1 MASYGLY
8 TLLTTTG
15 TTTGTELTTGNND
28 QRTFQAVCTGTGAV
42 TATVVIE
49 GSLDKTNWVTIA
61 TLSLSGTAPQTSS
74 YEHTSAWTYIRART
88 SGVTGTSATV
98 NVYVALNRK
107 REERIYDTNV
117 FDFNLKDIG
126 AVGDGVTDDTS
137 TFLAAIG
144 FAEAQAT
151 RAALGDVNGSSDI
164 GGNVVITLPPG
175 RFLVTAKE
183 ALIRSSFN
191 NKRTGLSFVGA
202 GSPLTEIL
210 YNPSTLDGGT
220 PETPLA
226 VNDAWLWLRFRG
238 IKFSCHSDAAGATF
252 MHSNSIQAQQNYTF
266 DDCEWNGS
274 WGRAFYLTG
283 TNNNSEFRFNSCQ
296 AFAFK
301 NGPFLESVDS
311 DQFLNYWFDK
321 FLYWSS
327 YYPIIK
333 MTKGGHVSFRDVD
346 VSDWGSGLG
355 VGSAPNECYIAEL
368 LGTTHGRGV
377 CHFRVN
383 GLRVEAK
390 NVNAK
395 LLYSQW
401 PQGAISLTG
410 VDYSSQAGALSHAAA
425 FTADAG
431 TDIIT
436 HSSIDFP
443 TGTKVRL
450 TNSGGGLPGGTATL
464 TDYYTVRQ
472 AAGTSKLAASL
483 SQAVNNQTIDLTTA
497 GTGTHTMTATDY
509 SPLIHVSWVNVSG
522 PTIAIRDSEMA
533 GKILC
538 EFTGNQWDYESSILV
553 DNCLWLEN
561 ERPSDVVG
569 YKGATNQ
576 GGRPNVRFRNCM
588 SGYGYT
594 SAHKP
599 VWDWDS
605 AARTAMGANIAPKAY
620 VVHDANTTITTTQNV
635 RVKMPIGAVITRFQA
650 LYKTGSG
657 DSDAATYTL
666 RTSDGSPVTV
676 ATVSWSNR
684 NAGTGYTETA
694 TAIPFHCDTAAQA
707 DLDIVANGDVG
718 SNDGN
723 LGFVIHYL

>member
-1 MASYGLY
+1 MRGGNLILEQPGKGVAWPLTAAGLPAPLVLPDGSTVNLASSGRFAADVS
-8 TLLTTTG
+8 LLGADPTG
-15 TTTGTELTTGNND
+15 QSPSD
-28 QRTFQAVCTGTGAV
+28 DAF
-42 TATVVIE
+42 
-49 GSLDKTNWVTIA
+49 
-61 TLSLSGTAPQTSS
+61 
-74 YEHTSAWTYIRART
+74 IRAI
-88 SGVTGTSATV
+88 A
-98 NVYVALNRK
+98 Y
-107 REERIYDTNV
+107 
-117 FDFNLKDIG
+117 
-126 AVGDGVTDDTS
+126 
-137 TFLAAIG
+137 
-144 FAEAQAT
+144 AEAQAN
-151 RAALGDVNGSSDI
+151 RSALGDINGSSDF
-164 GGNVVITLPPG
+164 GGNVAIRIPAG
-175 RFLVTAKE
+175 RYLLTKKE
-183 ALIRSSFN
+183 SLIRGSFN
-191 NKRTGLSFVGA
+191 SKRTGLAFIGDGA
-202 GSPLTEIL
+202 PLTEIV
-210 YNPSTLDGGT
+210 YQPTELDGGT

-238 IKFSCHSDAAGATF
+238 IKFSCHSSAAGATF

-266 DDCEWNGS
+266 DDCEWAGS
-274 WGRAFYLTG
+274 WGNAFYLTG
-283 TNNNSEFRFNSCQ
+283 TNNNSEFRFNHCN
-296 AFAFK
+296 AFAFLRR
-301 NGPFLESVDS
+301 PFLESVDS

-321 FLYWSS
+321 FVYWNAAV
-327 YYPIIK
+327 PLVR
-333 MTKGGHVSFRDVD
+333 MTKGGHIHCRSLD
-346 VSDWGSGLG
+346 VSAWGNGLG
-355 VGSAPNECYIAEL
+355 YMGVGGAPAECFIFEL
-368 LGTTHGRGV
+368 LGTVHGRGV
-377 CHFRVN
+377 CHLHVH
-383 GLRVEAK
+383 GMRVEAK
-390 NVNAK
+390 DPNAK

-401 PQGAISLTG
+401 PQGAISFSGL
-410 VDYSSQAGALSHAAA
+410 DYTSQVGQITRATT

-436 HSSIDFP
+436 HSGINFP

-472 AAGTSKLAASL
+472 ATGTSKLAASL

-497 GTGTHTMTATDY
+497 GTGTHTMTVTDY
-509 SPLIHVSWVNVSG
+509 SPIIHVSWVNVSG
-522 PTIAIRDSEMA
+522 PSIAIRDSEMA

-561 ERPSDVVG
+561 ERPSDVVA

-576 GGRPNVRFRNCM
+576 GGRPNVKFRNCM
-588 SGYGYT
+588 SGYAYT
-594 SAHKP
+594 SGHKP

-605 AARTAMGANIAPKAY
+605 AARTAMATNIAPKAV
-620 VVHDANTTITTTQNV
+620 VVHDANTTIPTSQNV
-635 RVKMPIGAVITRFQA
+635 RVKLPIGAVITRFQA

-657 DSDAATYTL
+657 DADAATYRL

-707 DLDIVANGDVG
+707 DLDIVADGDVG

>member
-8 TLLTTTG
+8 TLLTATG
-15 TTTGTELTTGNND
+15 TATGTELTTGNND
-28 QRTFQAVCTGTGAV
+28 QRTFQAVCTGSGSV
-42 TATVVIE
+42 TATVTLE

-88 SGVTGTSATV
+88 SGVSGTSATV

-137 TFLAAIG
+137 AFLAAIG

-410 VDYSSQAGALSHAAA
+410 VDYSSQAGALSHAAT

-497 GTGTHTMTATDY
+497 GTGTHTMTATEY